1 MYRKAV
7 QVAVV
12 AAASALPQTAVAQ
25 VTCPNPPTVAER
37 TYSIQSGVVGYYAS
51 HSLSTNYNPNVR
63 RAIFLIHGLH
73 GNASGSYDVLADAT
87 CRAQSLAIAP
97 NAAAETIVIAPKF
110 RSTEYDT
117 NNPSGYHVWNGDNWS
132 KGSESVTTGHVSS
145 YAVIDGMIGMLVG
158 SSRTL
163 VGVQRR
169 FPNLEMIVIAGHSA
183 GGQFAH
189 RYAATNPR
197 DGALGGVRM
206 RYIVANPSSY
216 LYLDDQRP
224 YTDYASGVGDPYREY
239 QTPYGSFWAKNPG
252 FSDAPM
258 CPTSYNDWK
267 FGLSDLNNYSSA
279 VGATTI
285 RQRLTSREVTV
296 LLGTAD
302 NDPNAD
308 DLDTSCPSMLQG
320 SHRYE
325 RGLRL
330 INHLDIRFPWH
341 SHRQVDVVG
350 IAHSQSG
357 MFGSYAGAP
366 VTGLDALFVD

>member
-1 MYRKAV
+1 MYRRVA

-12 AAASALPQTAVAQ
+12 AAAASAVSQTAVAQ
-25 VTCPNPPTVAER
+25 VTCPNPPTAVER
-37 TYSIQSGVVGYYAS
+37 TYSIQSGLVGYYAS

-73 GNASGSYDVLADAT
+73 GVATSSYDVLADAT
-87 CRAQSLAIAP
+87 CRAQSLGIAP

-110 RSTEYDT
+110 RSDKYDT
-117 NNPSGYHVWNGDNWS
+117 NNPSGYHVWNDDNWS
-132 KGSESVTTGHVSS
+132 KGSESVNGHVSS

-163 VGVQRR
+163 LGLQRR

-197 DGALGGVRM
+197 DGQIGGVRM

-216 LYLDDQRP
+216 LYLDDLRP
-224 YTDYASGVGDPYREY
+224 YTDYASGVGDPYT
-239 QTPYGSFWAKNPG
+239 QVGTPFGSMWVTNPG
-252 FSDAPM
+252 FSDAPI
-258 CPTSYNDWK
+258 CPGSYNDWK

-279 VGATTI
+279 VGASLI
-285 RQRLTSREVTV
+285 RLRLTGREVTV

-302 NDPNAD
+302 NDPDAD
-308 DLDTSCPSMLQG
+308 DLDTSCPAMLQG
-320 SHRYE
+320 TNRYE
-325 RGLRL
+325 RGQRL
-330 INHLDIRFPWH
+330 INHLDIRYPWH
-341 SHRQVDVVG
+341 SHRQLDVVG

-357 MFGSYAGAP
+357 MFGSYAGSP

>member
-1 MYRKAV
+1 MYRKFALAV
-7 QVAVV
+7 L
-12 AAASALPQTAVAQ
+12 ASALPSAAVAQ
-25 VTCPNPPTVAER
+25 VTCPNPPTALER
-37 TYSIQSGVVGYYAS
+37 QYSIQSGVVGYYAS
-51 HSLSTNYNPNVR
+51 HSLGTAYNPNIR

-73 GNASGSYDVLADAT
+73 WNVTSAYDVLADAT
-87 CRAQSLAIAP
+87 CRAQSLGITP
-97 NAAAETIVIAPKF
+97 NAAQETIVIAPKF
-110 RSTEYDT
+110 RSTVYDN
-117 NNPSGYHVWNGDNWS
+117 NNPAGYHVWNGDNWS

-145 YAVIDGMIGMLVG
+145 YAVIDAMIGTLAG
-158 SSRTL
+158 SSRSFGGL
-163 VGVQRR
+163 QRR

-189 RYAATNPR
+189 RYAATNGR
-197 DGALGGVRM
+197 DGNLGGVRM

-224 YTDYASGVGDPYREY
+224 YTDYSSGVGVPYS
-239 QTPYGSFWAKNPG
+239 QLDTPFGTYWLTNPG
-252 FSDAPM
+252 FSGVPI
-258 CPTSYNDWK
+258 CPGSYNDWK

-279 VGATTI
+279 VGVPTI
-285 RQRLTSREVTV
+285 RLRLTTREVTV

-308 DLDTSCPSMLQG
+308 DLDTSCPSTLQG
-320 SHRYE
+320 TDRYE

-350 IAHSQSG
+350 VAHSQSG
-357 MFGSYAGAP
+357 MFGSAPGSP
-366 VTGLDALFVD
+366 VTGVDALFVD